1 LCYGIQRII
10 RLNWVQM
17 LFGYADKSSKEG
29 EQAVERAFDW
39 RRGEQM
45 SSDGLSELERQLKLS
60 QEQAILYGRDLQR
73 VYQAEKARRETLEAI
88 SRRMQAVFDSMTG
101 GLLVVGDD
109 LCIKDANPAF
119 CALIEQKVE
128 SIAGQP
134 VSTVLPASELDGLLQ
149 EAGDEERST
158 VTGEIEL
165 TEPLPR
171 TLLATI
177 SRVEAGKS
185 KGWVVVLNDISAWKR
200 VENLKAE
207 FISIASH
214 ELRTPLALLMGY
226 TSILA
231 DDLLGRLNVTEQ
243 EFMNTIVESGERL
256 ARIVDELV
264 QFAEAEGGQVR
275 FTELKIDLQEI
286 AHEAISALEA
296 RVREKGIE
304 VREEFLPQRAQV
316 RGDRKMLLG
325 VLGHLL
331 ENAINF
337 SRPGGKITVVI
348 GERGDF
354 YQVDVKDTGLGIPQV
369 ELPRIFD
376 GFYQVEEHMTRQVG
390 GLGLGLSIARRAV
403 RLHGGEIWAE
413 SVLGQ
418 GSTFSLTL
426 PKAGHGVPDW
436 LAAAEGPTLAELM
449 QELEQVRRS
458 EEDKAQR
465 LTLTQHQLLRY
476 AQDLRRVFEN
486 ERQRHRQQEERIRNL
501 GKRVEELAVLNEM
514 STSLSSTLDLDKILT
529 LIMERINAVLKV
541 EAGSLLLI
549 DEETGELVFQIALGE
564 KAEGVKPFRLQ
575 IGQGIA
581 GHVAQSGEPLMIS
594 DAQNDRRHYKE
605 VDVTTDFLTRSILC
619 VPMIVKGEVI
629 GVIEIMN
636 KLEGDFT
643 ESDLTLLN
651 SIATYAAIAI
661 ENARLHQSVL
671 AERDRVVVAQEEVQ
685 KELARDLHDGPTQ
698 LVAAMLMRLDFVKK
712 ALTHDPSLIEEEMVQ
727 LIDLGQ
733 RASHQMRTFLFELRP
748 LVLETKG
755 LVPALETFLTRL
767 RNEEAGTTFH
777 LEVRTERG
785 DDQLIRRDPKD
796 EAAIFAIVQEAVK
809 NALKHAHADNIW
821 IRLAEQAGEL
831 MVMVQDDGVGFDTA
845 AVESDYE
852 QRGSLGMVNIRERAE
867 LVGGHLTLRSAPGQ
881 GTEVMIRVPW
891 GPAD

>member
-1 LCYGIQRII
+1 
-10 RLNWVQM
+10 
-17 LFGYADKSSKEG
+17 
-29 EQAVERAFDW
+29 
-39 RRGEQM
+39 M
-45 SSDGLSELERQLKLS
+45 SRDRLSELERQLKLS

-73 VYQAEKARRETLEAI
+73 VYQAEKTRRETLEVI

-101 GLLVVGDD
+101 ALLIVGDD
-109 LCIKDANPAF
+109 LRIKDANPAF
-119 CALIEQKVE
+119 CALIERKVE
-128 SIAGQP
+128 SIVGQP
-134 VSTVLPASELDGLLQ
+134 VSTVLPASGLDNLLQ
-149 EAGDEERST
+149 ETGDEERSAA
-158 VTGEIEL
+158 TGEIEL

-171 TLLATI
+171 TLLVTI
-177 SRVEAGKS
+177 SRVETGKS
-185 KGWVVVLNDISAWKR
+185 RGWVVVLNDITALKR

-214 ELRTPLALLMGY
+214 ELRTPLAILMGY
-226 TSILA
+226 ISILA
-231 DDLLGRLNVTEQ
+231 EELVDRLNATEQ

-256 ARIVDELV
+256 AGIVDELV
-264 QFAEAEGGQVR
+264 QFAEAEGEQVR
-275 FTELKIDLQEI
+275 FTELKIDLREI

-296 RVREKGIE
+296 GVREKGIE
-304 VREEFLPQRAQV
+304 VREDFPPRRAEV

-325 VLGHLL
+325 VLRHLL
-331 ENAINF
+331 ENAISFN
-337 SRPGGKITVVI
+337 RPGGKISVVI
-348 GERGDF
+348 GERDDF

-376 GFYQVEEHMTRQVG
+376 RFYQVEEHMTRQVG

-403 RLHGGEIWAE
+403 ELHGGEIWAE

-418 GSTFSLTL
+418 GSTFSFTL
-426 PKAGHGVPDW
+426 PKAEHGVPDW
-436 LAAAEGPTLAELM
+436 LAVAEGPALAELV

-458 EEDKAQR
+458 EEEKAQR

-476 AQDLRRVFEN
+476 AQDLRRVFGN

-501 GKRVEELAVLNEM
+501 EKRVEELAVLNEM
-514 STSLSSTLDLDKILT
+514 STSLSSTLDLDKVLT

-575 IGQGIA
+575 MGQGIA

-594 DAQNDRRHYKE
+594 DAQNDRRHYKA

-643 ESDLTLLN
+643 ESDLILLN

-698 LVAAMLMRLDFVKK
+698 LVAAILMRLDFVKK
-712 ALTHDPSLIEEEMVQ
+712 ALTHDPSLIEEEIVQ

-733 RASHQMRTFLFELRP
+733 RASHQMRTLLFELRP
-748 LVLETKG
+748 LVLETRG

-767 RNEEAGTTFH
+767 QNEEAGTTLH
-777 LEVRTERG
+777 LEVRIERG
-785 DDQLIRRDPKD
+785 DDQLTRRDSKD
-796 EAAIFAIVQEAVK
+796 EVAIFAIVQEAVK

-821 IRLAEQAGEL
+821 VRLAEQAGAL
-831 MVMVQDDGVGFDTA
+831 MVMVQDDGVGFDMA
-845 AVESDYE
+845 AVDGDYE

-867 LVGGHLTLRSAPGQ
+867 LVGGHLTLRSTLGQ
-881 GTEVMIRVPW
+881 GTEVMIRIPW
-891 GPAD
+891 EAAD